1 MSQQPKIFKIVI
13 NRTNVDPNQKIFT
26 IADGN
31 SKGITSIEKLK
42 GEYICKKNEE
52 ILCTVKDPSIM
63 AYYK

>member
-42 GEYICKKNEE
+42 GEYICNKNE
-52 ILCTVKDPSIM
+52 
-63 AYYK
+63 